1 MRVSINKGRFGDTMR
16 SYSILGLM
24 ELGGCG
30 NCGIGTV
37 VKRSAWLD
45 PVNKLLRGVSA
56 VGVKY
61 DEDMLDVGLIALK
74 GSESF
79 REGEVALGV
88 KGDLGVLG
96 GENSTLRSTLR
107 LLRERIGRSRKFC

>member
-1 MRVSINKGRFGDTMR
+1 VRVSISRGRFGDIMR

-24 ELGGCG
+24 ELGECG
-30 NCGIGTV
+30 NCEIGTV

-45 PVNKLLRGVSA
+45 PENRLLCGVSA

-79 REGEVALGV
+79 REGEMALGV

-107 LLRERIGRSRKFC
+107 LLRERMGRSRKFC